1 MKYGILAIFTILLL
15 ATTACQQS
23 LLGDLSG
30 EPATDNQITN
40 MFADNNGDLAEN
52 FAEENA
58 SNATAAVT
66 LEPSRFAV
74 TKTEGDL
81 VILAPEAIDP
91 DGDMVSYEFGAP
103 FDANG
108 EWQTTYGDAGEY
120 TVMVK
125 ATDTKGASTT
135 ETVDVLILHANR
147 PPFLHCPEKIVAT
160 EGETIT
166 IDCEVNDLEQ
176 EAVTLTYFGWMTDN
190 TYTTTYE
197 DAGTHEVTVV
207 AKDESGQST
216 EATIAIVVHDANR
229 APIFPLDFPQE
240 LQGEEGDVFVIDT
253 SEISDPDGDHVTVT
267 FSSPFGSNGI
277 WTSKI
282 GDAGSYPVDV
292 IASDGTASA
301 KRTVRV
307 DLAQINT
314 APVLERIPD
323 ITVYEGE
330 TIHLSV
336 SATDRENDP
345 LTTTVTGW
353 MTSTNYT
360 TTYDDAGTYTVK
372 VTVSDGMHADS
383 QVVHII
389 VIDRN
394 RPPVFVVP
402 G

>member
-1 MKYGILAIFTILLL
+1 MKNGILAILTILLL
-15 ATTACQQS
+15 ATAACQQS

-30 EPATDNQITN
+30 EQAASVHQDANQSGELGV
-40 MFADNNGDLAEN
+40 FADEGQ
-52 FAEENA
+52 
-58 SNATAAVT
+58 NATSADLIAA
-66 LEPSRFAV
+66 PSRFAI

-103 FDANG
+103 FDSNG
-108 EWQTTYGDAGEY
+108 EWQTAYGDAGEY
-120 TVMVK
+120 TIAVR

-135 ETVDVLILHANR
+135 ETVDVLIQPANR
-147 PPFLHCPEKIVAT
+147 PPFLNCPEKLVVT

-166 IDCEVNDLEQ
+166 IDCDANDREQ
-176 EAVTLTYFGWMTDN
+176 EAMTLTYFGWMTN
-190 TYTTTYE
+190 RTYTTTYD

-207 AKDESGQST
+207 ATDGSGQST
-216 EATIAIVVHDANR
+216 EAQVEIIVNDANR
-229 APIFPLDFPQE
+229 APVFPLDFPQE
-240 LQGEEGDVFVIDT
+240 LQGEEGDVFAIDT
-253 SEISDPDGDHVTVT
+253 SGIYDPDGNQVTVT
-267 FSSPFGSNGI
+267 FSAPFGPDGI
-277 WTSKI
+277 WTSEV
-282 GDAGSYPVDV
+282 GEAGSYPVDV
-292 IASDGTASA
+292 IASDGSASA

-307 DLAQINT
+307 DVDRINT
-314 APVLERIPD
+314 APVLTRIPD

-330 TIHLSV
+330 TIRLNV
-336 SATDRENDP
+336 DATDRENDP

-353 MTSTNYT
+353 MTGTSYT

-383 QVVHII
+383 QIVHIT